1 MKKILLI
8 EDDPSIRQ
16 NLALMLKLEGFAVS
30 AAADG
35 REGVRLAESAK
46 PDLIVCDVMMPG
58 LDGHGVIAALR
69 AKPALAAT
77 PFLFLTARG
86 AKTDVRN
93 GMDLG
98 ADDYLVKPVGAE
110 ELLRAI
116 RSRLARHEQIARA
129 GAEPDFNNLAPLH
142 ALGLTPREAEVLS
155 WLAQGKSNPEIAV
168 ILAMSEGTVKKHLEH
183 VFEKLGVDN
192 RNAAA
197 LVARENLARR

>member
-1 MKKILLI
+1 MEKILLI
-8 EDDPSIRQ
+8 EDDANIRQ
-16 NLALMLKLEGFAVS
+16 NLALMLRLEGFAVS

-35 REGVRLAESAK
+35 REGVRLAQSEK

-69 AKPALAAT
+69 AKA
-77 PFLFLTARG
+77 
-86 AKTDVRN
+86 DVRT

-116 RSRLARHEQIARA
+116 RTRLARHEQIARA

>member
-8 EDDPSIRQ
+8 EDEPDIRR
-16 NLALMLKLEGFAVS
+16 NLGLILKLEGFAVS
-30 AAADG
+30 TAADG
-35 REGVRLAESAK
+35 REGVRLAESEK

-69 AKPALAAT
+69 AKPLLAGT

-86 AKTDVRN
+86 AKTDIRT

-116 RSRLARHEQIARA
+116 RTRLARHQEIARN
-129 GAEPDFNNLAPLH
+129 GADPDFSNLEPLL

-155 WLAQGKSNPEIAV
+155 WVAQGKSNSEIAT
-168 ILAMSEGTVKKHLEH
+168 ILRMSEGTVKKHLEH
-183 VFEKLGVDN
+183 VFEKLGLDN

-197 LVARENLARR
+197 LAARETLCRR

>member
-1 MKKILLI
+1 
-8 EDDPSIRQ
+8 
-16 NLALMLKLEGFAVS
+16 MLKLEGFAVS

-35 REGVRLAESAK
+35 REGVRLAQSEK

-86 AKTDVRN
+86 ARADVRN

-98 ADDYLVKPVGAE
+98 AE

-116 RSRLARHEQIARA
+116 RTRLARHEQIARA
-129 GAEPDFNNLAPLH
+129 GARLPTLGAKKLEPRNTRKA
-142 ALGLTPREAEVLS
+142 GEKERTREAGERGDHESVRGNFLQPQLRNRRARIRRRPARGAACARS
-155 WLAQGKSNPEIAV
+155 IRSFSNRGSV
-168 ILAMSEGTVKKHLEH
+168 
-183 VFEKLGVDN
+183 
-192 RNAAA
+192 
-197 LVARENLARR
+197 